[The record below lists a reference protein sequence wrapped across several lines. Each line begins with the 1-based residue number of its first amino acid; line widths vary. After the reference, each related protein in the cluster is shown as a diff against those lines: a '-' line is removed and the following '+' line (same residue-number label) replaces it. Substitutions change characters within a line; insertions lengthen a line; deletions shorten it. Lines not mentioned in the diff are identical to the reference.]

1 MKNIL
6 SLIVLMNLAFTVYA
20 QENIHRV
27 YCELIGLGKFMSSKV
42 VVTVDF
48 GQDDHGWDARIVDEK
63 GKSISFN
70 SMVDAM
76 NYMGKL
82 GWEFEQA
89 YVVTESKQNV
99 YHWLLGKDISDNE
112 VINEGL
118 KTRKD
123 VEKDKKDK
131 KNSISRR
138 NKSGDDVYF

>member
-99 YHWLLGKDISDNE
+99 YHWLLGKDVSDNE
-112 VINEGL
+112 VINEGF

-131 KNSISRR
+131 KNPVSRR
-138 NKSGDDVYF
+138 SKSGDDVYF